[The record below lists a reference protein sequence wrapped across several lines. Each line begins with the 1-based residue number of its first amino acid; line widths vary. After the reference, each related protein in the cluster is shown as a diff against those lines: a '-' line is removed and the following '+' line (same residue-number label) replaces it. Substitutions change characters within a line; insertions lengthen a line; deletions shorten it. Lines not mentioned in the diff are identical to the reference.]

1 MIQILAL
8 CNLTRFWQEKS
19 KMATKMVADCLENG
33 CIHQI
38 SNHNMILL
46 GFRTQNNY
54 KRREEKR
61 YKQKVSCHFIM
72 AKHQKYS
79 QEPEHYTTFVKF

>member
-1 MIQILAL
+1 
-8 CNLTRFWQEKS
+8 
-19 KMATKMVADCLENG
+19 MATKMAADFLENG

-46 GFRTQNNY
+46 GFWTQNNY
-54 KRREEKR
+54 IKREEIQK
-61 YKQKVSCHFIM
+61 KVSCHFIM

-79 QEPEHYTTFVKF
+79 QGPVHYTAFVKF